1 VTRIFDDRPAVR
13 EQTPLLVGLVG
24 PSSSGKTYSAL
35 RLATGIQR
43 VVGGDIFGI
52 DTEARRMCHYAD
64 KFKFRH
70 LAFGAPFSP
79 LDYLDAIEHCVT
91 KGAKTI
97 VIDSLSHEH
106 EGAGG
111 VLEIH
116 EAVLNRMTRGDHH
129 KREKLQMLAWA
140 EPKQQRRKLINAI
153 LQLNVNVVMCMR
165 AKRKLKIVRGQE
177 PIDLGYQPIG
187 GDEWIYECTLKCLL
201 LPGANGTPTWH
212 SEELGEKAMI
222 KLPEQF
228 RGLFANSPQLSED
241 IGQALAVWAAGTAA
255 PEVLSADDLVGKF
268 AACSDAA
275 THRLLEESRR
285 VAWASLS
292 KNDKARVKSA
302 SEDASARIERAAR
315 SFETS
320 DVPPDEEAEDA
331 EEGASVQ

>member
-1 VTRIFDDRPAVR
+1 MARTFEDRPAVR

-35 RLATGIQR
+35 RIASGIQR

-52 DTEARRMCHYAD
+52 DTEARRMLHYAD

-79 LDYLDAIEHCVT
+79 LDYLDAIEHCVN

-97 VIDSLSHEH
+97 VIDSMSHEH
-106 EGAGG
+106 ESVGG
-111 VLEIH
+111 VLEMH
-116 EAVLNRMTRGDHH
+116 EAELTRMAGTDYR
-129 KREKLQMLAWA
+129 KREALQMLAWSK
-140 EPKQQRRKLINAI
+140 PKQQRRKLINTI
-153 LQLNVNVVMCMR
+153 LQLNVNIVLCFR
-165 AKRKLKIVRGQE
+165 AKKKLKMVKGQQ

-228 RGLFANSPQLSED
+228 RGLFASSPQLSED

-275 THRLLEESRR
+275 THRTLEESRR
-285 VAWASLS
+285 VAWGSLS
-292 KNDKARVKSA
+292 KSDKARVKSA

-315 SFETS
+315 SFEAS
-320 DVPPDEEAEDA
+320 DVAPEDDSDA